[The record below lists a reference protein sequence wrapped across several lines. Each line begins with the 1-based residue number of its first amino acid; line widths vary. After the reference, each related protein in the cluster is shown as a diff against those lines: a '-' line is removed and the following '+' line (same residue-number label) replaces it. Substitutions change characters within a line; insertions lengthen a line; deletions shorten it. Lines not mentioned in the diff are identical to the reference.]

1 MSVPHIAFDHF
12 DNVWLERPLFDR
24 FEDIVARHGDK
35 TAVVDEFMQFSYRE
49 LRRAC
54 FHLAHRVQKLVPPGK
69 PVGLLLPN
77 GALFPV
83 AALACL
89 AVGRPYVPIDPSY
102 PAMRNEE
109 VMRDAGVA
117 ALIIDQTAQM
127 PEIGA
132 ASLPQI
138 DIGSSLHVTDEPRLS
153 VVPANG
159 PAAILYTSGSTG
171 QPKGICHDQRA
182 IMERIENATNVM
194 QITSDD
200 SVALFSSPVTIASLW
215 VPFSALLNG
224 ATLHFADPRRL
235 SINRVLQVL
244 QEAGVTIAFA
254 VPVLLRELL
263 GSPGAKEAFRYARVI
278 RTGGDVMLRQDLD
291 LWRAILPSQC
301 RIWIT
306 LASTEMPAVFQWIVP
321 REWKADSAC
330 LPVGYA
336 RPEVKFLLAD
346 DNGTPVAAGEV
357 GELIVKSRYL
367 ALGRW
372 QNGQLQPFLTDPG
385 DPSVRILHTGDLV
398 RLRGDGLA
406 EMVGRKDRQIKI
418 RGFRVNLGE
427 VEAVLRDCPGVADAA
442 VIARRQGEEATGLVA
457 FVAPRDSSD
466 ETLVAQ
472 LKKELAARLPAYM
485 RPTYIRTINA
495 IPQLPGFK
503 PNIPELERLDAIP
516 RLPSF
521 KPDFKMLQSL
531 ETSISTKA
539 APLAQ
544 PPEAPATKLE
554 EKVLSIGRQ
563 LLNLDDLGVSDNFF
577 DKGGNSIL
585 LMTLMLELELQL
597 GLEISLDT
605 IFDHPT
611 VREICISL
619 SESIDSKPAV
629 VLPIRSGSSQKTLYF
644 THSAFDFSALS
655 DALTNDISTAFVTI
669 NGIKWL
675 PQLIGGRDILAVIDR
690 ISDAYAQAIIARHQ
704 TGPCYL
710 AGHSFGGILAVETA
724 CKLEERGAAP
734 DIIFLFDT
742 YLHSAMHRILYN
754 ILHNGWLARKFHEIL
769 RGDRHE
775 IARRA
780 RFLTR
785 NAFNRLTRSAI
796 FVKSCTNCGEDLKL
810 IFRDLREE
818 ASQAYRGPTRALT
831 SHVVLFRATKT
842 VGGRIM
848 QIDPNLG
855 WARHLGANLTVIM
868 TPGDHYSLLK
878 ADHVN
883 YVAGE
888 IDRGLC
894 AQEAAGEA

>member
-1 MSVPHIAFDHF
+1 MPAPNIAFDRF
-12 DNVWLERPLFDR
+12 DDAWLERSLLDR
-24 FEDIVARHGDK
+24 FDDVVVRHGDK
-35 TAVVDEFMQFSYRE
+35 TAVVDEFVQLSYRE

-54 FHLAHRVQKLVPPGK
+54 FHLAQRVQELVPPGK

-89 AVGRPYVPIDPSY
+89 AAGRPYVPIDPSY
-102 PAMRNEE
+102 PAMRNKE
-109 VMRDAGVA
+109 VMHDSGVA
-117 ALIIDQTAQM
+117 ALIIDQTAQAS
-127 PEIGA
+127 EIGA
-132 ASLPQI
+132 ASLPLI
-138 DIGSSLHVTDEPRLS
+138 DIASSLNMTAEPRLS
-153 VVPANG
+153 VIPADG
-159 PAAILYTSGSTG
+159 PAAMIYTSGSTG

-182 IMERIENATNVM
+182 IMERVENATNAM

-200 SVALFSSPVTIASLW
+200 SVALLSSPVTIASLW

-224 ATLHFADPRRL
+224 ATLHFADPRHL
-235 SINRVLQVL
+235 GINRVLQVL
-244 QEAGVTIAFA
+244 QAAGVTVAFA
-254 VPVLLRELL
+254 VPILLRKLL
-263 GSPGAKEAFRYARVI
+263 STPGAKEAFRYARVI

-291 LWRAILPSQC
+291 LWRAILPSPC

-321 REWKADSAC
+321 REWKADSVC

-346 DNGTPVAAGEV
+346 NNGTPVAVGEV

-367 ALGRW
+367 ALGYW
-372 QNGQLQPFLTDPG
+372 QNGQLQPFPTDPS

-418 RGFRVNLGE
+418 RGFRVNLCE
-427 VEAVLRDCPGVADAA
+427 AEAVLRDCPGVADAA

-466 ETLVAQ
+466 ATLVAQ

-485 RPTYIRTINA
+485 RPGDIRTIGA
-495 IPQLPGFK
+495 IPHLPGFK
-503 PNIPELERLDAIP
+503 PDILELERLAASP

-521 KPDFKMLQSL
+521 KPDLKMLQSL

-544 PPEAPATKLE
+544 PPEAPATELE
-554 EKVLSIGRQ
+554 EKVLSIWRQ

-577 DKGGNSIL
+577 DKGGDSIL
-585 LMTLMLELELQL
+585 AMTLMLEIESQL
-597 GLEISLDT
+597 GLQISLDT

-619 SESIDSKPAV
+619 SESIESKPAV
-629 VLPIRSGSSQKTLYF
+629 VLPLRSGQSQKTLYF
-644 THSAFDFSALS
+644 THSAFEFSLLS
-655 DALTNDISTAFVTI
+655 DALTSDISTAAVTT

-675 PQLIGGRDILAVIDR
+675 RQLIGGGDMLAAIDR
-690 ISDAYAQAIIARHQ
+690 ISDAYAQAIIARRQ

-710 AGHSFGGILAVETA
+710 AGHSFGGMLAVETA

-734 DIIFLFDT
+734 DTIFIFDT
-742 YLHSAMHRILYN
+742 YLHSSMHRIMYD
-754 ILHNGWLARKFHEIL
+754 ILHNGWSARKFHEIL

-796 FVKSCTNCGEDLKL
+796 FEK
-810 IFRDLREE
+810 
-818 ASQAYRGPTRALT
+818 
-831 SHVVLFRATKT
+831 
-842 VGGRIM
+842 
-848 QIDPNLG
+848 
-855 WARHLGANLTVIM
+855 
-868 TPGDHYSLLK
+868 
-878 ADHVN
+878 
-883 YVAGE
+883 
-888 IDRGLC
+888 
-894 AQEAAGEA
+894 